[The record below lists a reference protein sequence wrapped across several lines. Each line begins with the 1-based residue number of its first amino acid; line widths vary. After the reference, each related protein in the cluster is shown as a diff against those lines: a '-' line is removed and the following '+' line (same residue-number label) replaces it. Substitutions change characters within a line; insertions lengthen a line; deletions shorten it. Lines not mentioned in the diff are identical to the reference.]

1 MNYGYVK
8 VAAAVPRVK
17 VADCKFNASEIE
29 KEIIIAD
36 GKGVQIIAFPELC
49 ITGYTCGDL
58 FAQQLLLEEAEMGL
72 IQILNNTRQMD
83 IISILGMPVALNG
96 VLLNAAVV
104 IQKGRVLGVVPRLIF
119 PIIRSFM
126 RSAGLLPHVMWQK
139 TVCAFAAD
147 YSDGERPAVRNGR
160 YHFRSGDMRRFV
172 GTHTAQFHAGTA
184 RCGNLVQSFGR
195 Q

>member
-58 FAQQLLLEEAEMGL
+58 FAQQLLLEEAEMADTDSEQYAPDGYYF
-72 IQILNNTRQMD
+72 D
-83 IISILGMPVALNG
+83 IGHARCTERCVAECG
-96 VLLNAAVV
+96 
-104 IQKGRVLGVVPRLIF
+104 GCHSEGE
-119 PIIRSFM
+119 
-126 RSAGLLPHVMWQK
+126 SAGHCSEDLSSQL
-139 TVCAFAAD
+139 
-147 YSDGERPAVRNGR
+147 
-160 YHFRSGDMRRFV
+160 
-172 GTHTAQFHAGTA
+172 
-184 RCGNLVQSFGR
+184 
-195 Q
+195 